1 MHGHLELK
9 LQADACAKG
18 HSVMK
23 KVAIRKGRNMSRNVS
38 VNSGSLRFVQNI
50 SVGPH
55 VFQGDEPNE
64 NGGKDAGPD
73 PYELLLAALG
83 ACAGITVQ
91 MYADRKQWPLEGVHV
106 VLSYAKV
113 PAEDRAHS
121 DTKMRMAGRIEMGI
135 SFDGDLSEDQQRRML
150 EIAGKCPI
158 HRLLTSPVSIQTKL
172 LVPSSLQSE

>member
-1 MHGHLELK
+1 ML
-9 LQADACAKG
+9 
-18 HSVMK
+18 
-23 KVAIRKGRNMSRNVS
+23 RNVS
-38 VNSGSLRFVQNI
+38 VNSGYLRFVQNI

-55 VFQGDEPNE
+55 VFHGDELSE

-73 PYELLLAALG
+73 PFELVLAALG

-113 PAEDRAHS
+113 PAEDRVDS
-121 DTKMRMAGRIEMGI
+121 DTKMGMVDGIEMGI
-135 SFDGDLSEDQQRRML
+135 SFDGDLSEEQQRRLL

-158 HRLLTSPVSIQTKL
+158 HRLLTSPVPIQTKL
-172 LVPSSLQSE
+172 LVPSSLRM

>member
-1 MHGHLELK
+1 MY
-9 LQADACAKG
+9 
-18 HSVMK
+18 
-23 KVAIRKGRNMSRNVS
+23 RNVS
-38 VNSGSLRFVQNI
+38 VKSGSLRFVQNI

-73 PYELLLAALG
+73 PFELILAALG
-83 ACAGITVQ
+83 ACASTTVQ

-113 PAEDRAHS
+113 PAEGRADS
-121 DTKMRMAGRIEMGI
+121 DTKLGTVDGIEMGI
-135 SFDGDLSEDQQRRML
+135 SFDGALSEAQQSRLL

-158 HRLLTSPVSIQTKL
+158 HRLLNSPVPIQTKL
-172 LVPSSLQSE
+172 LVPSSLSM

>member
-9 LQADACAKG
+9 LHADECAKG

-55 VFQGDEPNE
+55 LFQADEPSE
-64 NGGKDAGPD
+64 NGGKDAGPGPHD
-73 PYELLLAALG
+73 LVLAALG

-113 PAEDRAHS
+113 PEADRADS
-121 DTKMRMAGRIEMGI
+121 DTKMGMVDGIEMGI

-158 HRLLTSPVSIQTKL
+158 HRLLTSPVPIQTKV
-172 LVPSSLQSE
+172 LVPSSLPM

>member
-1 MHGHLELK
+1 MP
-9 LQADACAKG
+9 
-18 HSVMK
+18 
-23 KVAIRKGRNMSRNVS
+23 RNVY
-38 VNSGSLRFVQNI
+38 VNCESLRFVQNI

-91 MYADRKQWPLEGVHV
+91 MYADRKQRPLEGVHV

-113 PAEDRAHS
+113 PAEDRAPS
-121 DTKMRMAGRIEMGI
+121 GTKMRMAGRIEMGI
-135 SFDGDLSEDQQRRML
+135 SFDGDLSDAQQRRLM

-158 HRLLTSPVSIQTKL
+158 HRLLTS
-172 LVPSSLQSE
+172 